1 LKHAACSRSPHRGP
15 TLIEIQ
21 RWEDD
26 GGAVLP
32 DATPRRDKAGQHRHY
47 HEVGELA
54 AAD

>member
-32 DATPRRDKAGQHRHY
+32 DATPRRDKADQHRHY